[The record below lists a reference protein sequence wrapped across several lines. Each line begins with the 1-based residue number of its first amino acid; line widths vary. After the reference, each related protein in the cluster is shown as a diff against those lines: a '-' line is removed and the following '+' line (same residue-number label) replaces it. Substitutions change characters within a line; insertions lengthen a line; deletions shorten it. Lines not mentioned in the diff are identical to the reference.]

1 MKKKQRKRKCRS
13 YGVFGRKQ
21 KQPKRS
27 DSVVTCLTK
36 KKIRPGLKMKSKKCM
51 NPRRKQFL

>member
-1 MKKKQRKRKCRS
+1 MKKKQRKGKCRS

-27 DSVVTCLTK
+27 DSVVTCSTK